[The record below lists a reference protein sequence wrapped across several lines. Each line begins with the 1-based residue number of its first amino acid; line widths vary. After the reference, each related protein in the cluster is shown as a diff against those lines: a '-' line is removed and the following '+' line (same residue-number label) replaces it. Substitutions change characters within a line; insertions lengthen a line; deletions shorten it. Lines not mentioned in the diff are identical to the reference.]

1 MEAKVVGIRETENP
15 DTKQIS
21 TNLYLEGISF
31 SDWESQNALLCLGS
45 KTTSEYY
52 RGTVDCKP
60 GDIVEL
66 VYEKDFRIKLF
77 LARYLLLSGR
87 TLLRTSNKSY
97 N

>member
-21 TNLYLEGISF
+21 TNLFLEGISF
-31 SDWESQNALLCLGS
+31 SDWESQNALICLGS

-52 RGTVDCKP
+52 RGTVDAKP

-66 VYEKDFRIKLF
+66 VYEKGFQDK
-77 LARYLLLSGR
+77 AVLSKVLVTKR
-87 TLLRTSNKSY
+87 KDVTKDK
-97 N
+97 